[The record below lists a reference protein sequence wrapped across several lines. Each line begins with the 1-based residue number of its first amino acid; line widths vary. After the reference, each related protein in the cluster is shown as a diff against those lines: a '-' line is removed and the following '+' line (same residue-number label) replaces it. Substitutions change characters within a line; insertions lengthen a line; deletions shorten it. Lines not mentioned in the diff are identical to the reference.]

1 MKNHILTLLYIFIL
15 GFTGCT
21 GNSQSNDRG
30 IENGVNIVQVI
41 NFHSNYRCV
50 TCDAIEK
57 QSRET
62 IENNF
67 KDELGEGILI
77 FKTVNVNEKANYKLA
92 EEFEASGTALFIHI
106 LVDGQS
112 EKVNLTQFAF
122 MNARSDDGS
131 FEKRLVGEIQ
141 KALKKL

>member
-1 MKNHILTLLYIFIL
+1 MKNHMLTLFFVFIL

-21 GNSQSNDRG
+21 GNSQSNDQN

-41 NFHSNYRCV
+41 NFHSDYRCV

-57 QSRET
+57 QSRAT

-67 KDELGEGILI
+67 KDELGTGALI
-77 FKTVNVNEKANYKLA
+77 FKTVNVDEKVNNKLA
-92 EEFEASGTALFIHI
+92 EEFEAYGTALFIHI
-106 LVDGQS
+106 LVDGKS
-112 EKVNLTQFAF
+112 EKINLTQFAF
-122 MNARSDDGS
+122 MNARGDNGA
-131 FEKRLVGEIQ
+131 FEKRLVSELQ

>member
-21 GNSQSNDRG
+21 GNSQSNDQG

-50 TCDAIEK
+50 TCNAIEK

-67 KDELGEGILI
+67 KDELGEGTLI
-77 FKTVNVNEKANYKLA
+77 FKTVNVTEKTNYKLA

-122 MNARSDDGS
+122 MNARSDDGA